1 MVPHD
6 YCHPQIDR
14 KVNHHQIR
22 DELFH
27 RFGDDSTLFS
37 DTETPLGARLSWEHH
52 LSSHVFHRHRSPECW
67 KKMAS
72 GVFTWAFYGY
82 LWVYGGFLWVYGM
95 MVTGLYRFRLVYLG
109 STLTLIAR
117 NMSRKKVTSPQD
129 FSSWHP
135 ASNLWKN
142 PARPR
147 SANAFVCWKDGS
159 VGLLGGAVELANE

>member
-1 MVPHD
+1 MNFS
-6 YCHPQIDR
+6 IDLGMTLLFFQTP
-14 KVNHHQIR
+14 KHHWGHAFP
-22 DELFH
+22 E
-27 RFGDDSTLFS
+27 STICRPMS
-37 DTETPLGARLSWEHH
+37 SIVTARLSVE
-52 LSSHVFHRHRSPECW
+52 